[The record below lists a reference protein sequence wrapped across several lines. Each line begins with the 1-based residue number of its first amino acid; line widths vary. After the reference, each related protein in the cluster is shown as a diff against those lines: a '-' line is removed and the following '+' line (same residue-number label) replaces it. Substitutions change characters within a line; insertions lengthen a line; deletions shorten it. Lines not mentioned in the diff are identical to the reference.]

1 MRALRVAIV
10 LSVTVSF
17 SPRYSLSTN
26 LSQTRKT
33 PLPNDI
39 QEPRLSLLSL
49 RNVRPS
55 DGALMMRGEKC
66 RAVILKFID
75 AQRKQDREW
84 LAYELADSVVR
95 KLKASIDPEY
105 CDPLTISSFEGG
117 RTLTRGGRMRKAQIV
132 SLAHRVKADVV
143 VVGGYSCDG
152 DTIRADIQAMRPS
165 TNAVSA
171 LLHFERPADRI
182 CSLEEE
188 MAVAVAEL
196 LGHRLS
202 GREKDSLVE
211 CPTRSAVAFEE
222 LCKGR
227 QAPEGSYSKIQHFQ
241 KAIAADPGCAETHY
255 LLGNAYCGIGE
266 TYRYAEWFTMAID
279 EYGKAAAV
287 APDCAKIQCAL
298 GVACMMSGRYDCARK
313 SLERALE
320 IAPGMKPA
328 KSYLLR
334 LEAMGF

>member
-95 KLKASIDPEY
+95 KLKASLDPEY

-132 SLAHRVKADVV
+132 
-143 VVGGYSCDG
+143 
-152 DTIRADIQAMRPS
+152 
-165 TNAVSA
+165 
-171 LLHFERPADRI
+171 
-182 CSLEEE
+182 
-188 MAVAVAEL
+188 
-196 LGHRLS
+196 
-202 GREKDSLVE
+202 
-211 CPTRSAVAFEE
+211 
-222 LCKGR
+222 
-227 QAPEGSYSKIQHFQ
+227 
-241 KAIAADPGCAETHY
+241 
-255 LLGNAYCGIGE
+255 
-266 TYRYAEWFTMAID
+266 
-279 EYGKAAAV
+279 
-287 APDCAKIQCAL
+287 
-298 GVACMMSGRYDCARK
+298 
-313 SLERALE
+313 
-320 IAPGMKPA
+320 
-328 KSYLLR
+328 
-334 LEAMGF
+334 